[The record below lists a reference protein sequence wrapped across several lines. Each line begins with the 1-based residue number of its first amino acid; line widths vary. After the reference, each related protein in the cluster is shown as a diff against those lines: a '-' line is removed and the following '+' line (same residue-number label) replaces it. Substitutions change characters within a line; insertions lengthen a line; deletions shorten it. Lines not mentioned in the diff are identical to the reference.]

1 MTVVFAQLTMVFAG
15 LVFLMLAG
23 AFFAQIRVSQGGNQ
37 AVVLFCFVEF
47 MLFVC
52 AFMFLVFRYGT
63 SGSGAAFLR
72 PALGVT
78 LIASLPVLAIV
89 WATQKT
95 PQKKKK

>member
-23 AFFAQIRVSQGGNQ
+23 TFFAQIRKSQGGNK

-52 AFMFLVFRYGT
+52 AFMFLLFRYGASESIT
-63 SGSGAAFLR
+63 GLLM
-72 PALGVT
+72 PALGLT
-78 LIASLPVLAIV
+78 LIVSLPVLAVV
-89 WATQKT
+89 WVTQKT
-95 PQKKKK
+95 PQEKKK